1 MSESIRR
8 IGVVVPAHDEEMVV
22 TRCLEALGHAAR
34 AVSLPVT
41 ILVVL
46 DDCGDRTEQICR
58 SFPVDVRAVNARAVG
73 VARHVGVASLLSG
86 AMDPATIWI
95 SNTDADS
102 VVPVTWLRDQLDL
115 ASCGADVVVGTV
127 GLSDE
132 DSHLGRNFKARYSL
146 DVSHGDRHAH
156 VHGANFSVSRQRLS
170 ERWRLPSFGCPR
182 GPVSPS
188 TAGGLWCHRR
198 AFHSDPRRDQC
209 STRRTVRRGFR
220 HRPAPAQYRQLTS
233 IEGWRQSNKTDAGQ
247 RSRRVALTAPN
258 RLNVRQS

>member
-58 SFPVDVRAVNARAVG
+58 SFPVDVLAVNARAVG

-102 VVPVTWLRDQLDL
+102 VAPVTWLRDQLDL

-146 DVSHGDRHAH
+146 GVSHGDRHAH
-156 VHGANFSVSRQRLS
+156 VHGANFAFRGSAYLNVGGFPPLAVHEDRSLLRRLEAS
-170 ERWRLPSFGCPR
+170 GAIVVR
-182 GPVSPS
+182 
-188 TAGGLWCHRR
+188 
-198 AFHSDPRRDQC
+198 
-209 STRRTVRRGFR
+209 STRIRVETSARLVGRCEGGF
-220 HRPAPAQYRQLTS
+220 ATALRQLS
-233 IEGWRQSNKTDAGQ
+233 IAS
-247 RSRRVALTAPN
+247 
-258 RLNVRQS
+258 